1 MKVKEPVRLRQKKLA
16 NGNISLYLDIYV
28 DGLRQYEFLKLYLIP
43 EQTRED
49 KTANKQTLSLA
60 NAIKSQR
67 IVEIQDGRYGFKVQ
81 SSKVDLFSYIEAQA
95 EKKVAAQTRKA
106 WLDTAQLIREYDN
119 REVIPFDTIT
129 QDWAEGFCDFLD
141 NAQRSDGRRRFSAN
155 SKKMYYSKLAAIF
168 NQAVRDDLLDKSP
181 IKSLRCPYKGEESTR
196 EYLTIDE
203 LKRLAEVPCTHQR
216 VKEMFLFSCFTG
228 LRWSDVTQIT
238 WGDIEETPQG
248 TRIVFH
254 QQKTKGLEYLDISEQ
269 AVELMGPRQGDNKE
283 VFGEPLST
291 AYLGVVLTSWVL
303 AAGINKHITFHSA
316 RHTFAV
322 MMLQLD
328 VDLYTVSKLLGHRDI
343 KTTQIYAKILDKK
356 KQEAV
361 NKIPR
366 IL

>member
-28 DGLRQYEFLKLYLIP
+28 DGQRQYEFLKLYLIP

-67 IVEIQDGRYGFKVQ
+67 IVEIQDGRYGFKSQ
-81 SSKVDLFSYIEAQA
+81 SSKVDVIAYIEAQA
-95 EKKVAAQTRKA
+95 DKKSTRSTKKA
-106 WLDTAQLIREYDN
+106 WLNTAQLISEYDP
-119 REVIPFDTIT
+119 REFIPFDSIT
-129 QDWAEGFCDFLD
+129 QKWIEGFCDFLES
-141 NAQRSDGRRRFSAN
+141 AKREDGRQRFVAN
-155 SKKMYYSKLAAIF
+155 SKKLYYQKLAAIF
-168 NQAVRDDLLDKSP
+168 NQAVRDNILLKSP
-181 IKSLRCPYKGEESTR
+181 LTAMRCPFKAEEPER
-196 EYLTIDE
+196 EFLTIEE
-203 LKRLAEVPCTHQR
+203 LKRLAEVPCSHPR

-238 WGDIEETPQG
+238 WGEIEQTKG
-248 TRIVFH
+248 STRIIFR
-254 QQKTKGLEYLDISEQ
+254 QQKTKGLEYLDISDQ
-269 AVELMGPRQGDNKE
+269 AVGLMGPRQDDNQP
-283 VFGEPLST
+283 VFGASVSTTYLSCI
-291 AYLGVVLTSWVL
+291 LSSWAAV
-303 AAGINKHITFHSA
+303 AGINKHITFHSA

-322 MMLQLD
+322 MMLSLD